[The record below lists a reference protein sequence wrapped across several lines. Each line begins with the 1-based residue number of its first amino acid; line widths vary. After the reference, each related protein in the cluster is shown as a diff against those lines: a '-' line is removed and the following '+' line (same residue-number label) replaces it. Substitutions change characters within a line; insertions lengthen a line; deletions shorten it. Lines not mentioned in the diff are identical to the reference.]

1 MRYLVTLPPVVL
13 PGGNT
18 DAQPTAGGLPVVPW
32 FPAPL
37 RQSFLAIGPWQ
48 LVDFAVVADVDIDPD
63 ALAQSLFEQYPG
75 LPKVLHDN
83 YVLATALAAAQLPLG
98 ARVRPIIDYDEAQ
111 VQVVDKATLITLWHE
126 QPTKAPL

>member
-1 MRYLVTLPPVVL
+1 MRYLVTLPPVML

-18 DAQPTAGGLPVVPW
+18 DAPPTAGGIPVVPW

-48 LVDFAVVADVDIDPD
+48 LVDFAVVADVELDVD
-63 ALAQSLFEQYPG
+63 ALSQALFEQYPG

-98 ARVRPIIDYDEAQ
+98 ARVRPIIDDNQAQ
-111 VQVVDKATLITLWHE
+111 VQIVDKATLITLWHE